1 MCAVLVRVVH
11 ARNGYQSNVTWERTL
26 SLYCICITVC
36 HLDSYVM
43 SSACLLLYYMLKS
56 QYGLSNKQILL
67 YKEKSG
73 NLPDYLQNLFPPLV
87 ASNNPYNLRNN
98 NNFVTVARR
107 TELYSKYFIPS
118 STKMWNELDN
128 EIKCSLSLSIFT
140 NNLKQL
146 FKPPV
151 VPDYFLISDRS
162 FISVSCTNK
171 KQMQQLKWGFI

>member
-1 MCAVLVRVVH
+1 MHQLFGIGVQISNKIQLEKLQYEAARVVTGLT
-11 ARNGYQSNVTWERTL
+11 RSVSIERL
-26 SLYCICITVC
+26 LQEIGWVSLESRRKIQKLVIV
-36 HLDSYVM
+36 
-43 SSACLLLYYMLKS
+43 
-56 QYGLSNKQILL
+56 

-87 ASNNPYNLRNN
+87 AGNNPYHLRNN

-107 TELYSKYFIPS
+107 TELYSKSFIPS

-128 EIKCSLSLSIFT
+128 EIKCSLSLSIFK

-151 VPDYFLISDRS
+151 VPDYFFD
-162 FISVSCTNK
+162 
-171 KQMQQLKWGFI
+171 W